1 MEMTPTRGCSRR
13 GCRSRRRRSPA
24 RSGAAYTR
32 AAGALRLAP
41 FSFMRRIAMGLE
53 MTQQNNRAALVRCC
67 TSTRPGRPPAGSRAI
82 APRPPSPARCAPG
95 HGRRSHNFHTALFVL
110 YGESLTDDTEA
121 HGNDSTALGYAGL
134 RAGDLEGAQAVER
147 RAVVRVEEDSGLAAG
162 RRAIQA
168 PLRVLRTENH
178 E

>member
-1 MEMTPTRGCSRR
+1 M
-13 GCRSRRRRSPA
+13 
-24 RSGAAYTR
+24 GADQFPDAVDDALL
-32 AAGALRLAP
+32 AA
-41 FSFMRRIAMGLE
+41 
-53 MTQQNNRAALVRCC
+53 V
-67 TSTRPGRPPAGSRAI
+67 PGRGRCGHLRA
-82 APRPPSPARCAPG
+82 PLRV
-95 HGRRSHNFHTALFVL
+95 F
-110 YGESLTDDTEA
+110 YGESLVGYAGA